1 MQSTFKYFFWGSPVE
16 ETPLFAL
23 YDVFDN
29 HFMIQSYNYS
39 HLFAIR
45 KLIRSKTVLDIV
57 ELTNVPNLL
66 ENNLIDNS
74 VVENWGLESMHID
87 LFRDATPRWKNQNDE
102 KIFYETAVIKD
113 PVLKQVDSKFDD
125 FKIDLQKQIF
135 FIHYCLETTNS
146 NNVKNHLQKSIELGK
161 NYNDVIDKFLNF
173 SDINDLESKQDMFYF
188 LRFNNL
194 FYE

>member
-29 HFMIQSYNYS
+29 HFMIQSHNYS

-45 KLIRSKTVLDIV
+45 KLIRSKTLLDMV
-57 ELTNVPNLL
+57 ELTNVPNFY
-66 ENNLIDNS
+66 ENQLIDNS
-74 VVENWGLESMHID
+74 VVENWGLESIHND
-87 LFRDATPRWKNQNDE
+87 CFRDATPRWRNQTDE
-102 KIFYETAVIKD
+102 KLFYETAVIKD
-113 PVLKQVDSKFDD
+113 PVLKQVDLKFDN

-135 FIHYCLETTNS
+135 FIHYCLEATKS
-146 NNVKNHLQKSIELGK
+146 NNVKIHLQKSIELGI
-161 NYNDVIDKFLNF
+161 NYNDVIDKFLNLI
-173 SDINDLESKQDMFYF
+173 DIDDLESKQDMFYF
-188 LRFNNL
+188 LRSSNL